1 MVTVVIGAGQTSDTV
16 PLDITPS
23 ANPADYYDNVGIST
37 DGDQACADYDGD
49 GYSYSANAL
58 SAAGVKPGGTVSV
71 DGLNYTWPNHPDCQP
86 DNILASGQTILVHG
100 ASGAAK
106 LGFLG
111 SSGNGST
118 SGTATVHYTDGT
130 SRTAQLSFT
139 DWAQSPANGNIT
151 AATTPYRN
159 ADDGSTQSITMYV
172 FAAELAVDSSKTVA
186 SVTLPSVAD
195 HVGNNASMHVFAI
208 TTG

>member
-1 MVTVVIGAGQTSDTV
+1 
-16 PLDITPS
+16 LH
-23 ANPADYYDNVGIST
+23 
-37 DGDQACADYDGD
+37 
-49 GYSYSANAL
+49 
-58 SAAGVKPGGTVSV
+58 
-71 DGLNYTWPNHPDCQP
+71 YTWPNQPQCKP

-100 ASGAAK
+100 ASGAGK
-106 LGFLG
+106 VGVLG
-111 SSGNGST
+111 SSGNGS
-118 SGTATVHYTDGT
+118 SQGTVTVHYTDGT
-130 SRTAQLSFT
+130 SHTATLSFT

-159 ADDGSTQSITMYV
+159 ADDGTTQAITMYV
-172 FAAELAVDSSKTVA
+172 FAAEVPVDSSKTVA